1 MAPAGTLPR
10 RRYNLDMQVRGHSA
24 IVTGGASGIGAATAR
39 ALSEAGSLVT
49 IIDVNEEAGE
59 ALSSASD
66 GMITFVA
73 ADVTD
78 PSQVNRAI
86 DVASERG
93 PLRIAINCAGIA
105 IGERSIHRD
114 GEPADLD
121 KFSKVIEINL
131 LGTYNVSTRAA
142 SAMSRT
148 EELEHGER
156 GVIINTASVAAYEG
170 QIGQTAYAASK
181 GAIVA
186 MTLPMAR
193 DLSGVGVRVNT
204 IAPGIIDTPLL
215 AGINAEMKHALE
227 TNIPFPKRLGSPDDY
242 ARLALAII
250 DNGYLNGET
259 IRLDGAL
266 RMAPR

>member
-1 MAPAGTLPR
+1 
-10 RRYNLDMQVRGHSA
+10 MQVRGNSA

-39 ALSEAGSLVT
+39 ALSKAGALVT

-59 ALSSASD
+59 ALSSAS
-66 GMITFVA
+66 GGKITFVA
-73 ADVTD
+73 ANVTN
-78 PSQVNRAI
+78 PSQVNHAV
-86 DVASERG
+86 DVASESG

-105 IGERSIHRD
+105 IGERSIGHD
-114 GEPADLD
+114 GAPADLGN
-121 KFSKVIEINL
+121 FSKVIHVNL
-131 LGTYNVSTRAA
+131 LGTYTVSTRAA
-142 SAMSRT
+142 AAMSRT
-148 EELEHGER
+148 EALEHDER

-193 DLSGVGVRVNT
+193 DLASVGVRVNT
-204 IAPGIIDTPLL
+204 IAPGIVDTPLL
-215 AGINAEMKHALE
+215 AGLNAEMRYALE
-227 TNIPFPKRLGSPDDY
+227 STVPFPKRLGSPDDF

>member
-1 MAPAGTLPR
+1 MHLR
-10 RRYNLDMQVRGHSA
+10 DISA

-39 ALSEAGSLVT
+39 TLNRAGAMVT

-59 ALSSASD
+59 ALSAASQ
-66 GMITFVA
+66 GEIFFVA
-73 ADVTD
+73 ADVTS
-78 PSQVNRAI
+78 PSSVKHAVE
-86 DVASERG
+86 VASDRG
-93 PLRIAINCAGIA
+93 PLRVAINCAGIA
-105 IGERSIHRD
+105 IGERSIGRE
-114 GEPADLD
+114 GEPADLER
-121 KFSKVIEINL
+121 FSKVIQVNL
-131 LGTYNVSTRAA
+131 LGTYNVATHAA
-142 SAMSRT
+142 AAMSLT
-148 EELEHGER
+148 DPLEHHER

-170 QIGQTAYAASK
+170 QVGQTAYSASK

-193 DLSGVGVRVNT
+193 DLASVGVRVNT

-215 AGINAEMKHALE
+215 GGLNAEMRHALE
-227 TNIPFPKRLGSPDDY
+227 STVPFPKRLGSPDDF
-242 ARLALAII
+242 ASLALAII